1 MTPVA
6 SLVSL
11 LRETASAFGL
21 TFETP
26 SPTLVRAAQDAV
38 ISKWMLGGRK
48 ASYRASCMLDEATQ
62 VATFREI
69 LTESSWGVPPP
80 AITVETT
87 SQSGTTVNKSV
98 KVTGPGGGKVDLGA
112 ARAAFERTVTT
123 AGWKFVFESGKSPA

>member
-1 MTPVA
+1 MTPAA

-11 LRETASAFGL
+11 LRETASSFGL

-38 ISKWMLGGRK
+38 VSKWMLGGRK

-62 VATFREI
+62 VAAFREV

-80 AITVETT
+80 AITIATT
-87 SQSGTTVNKSV
+87 SQKGAAVRKSV
-98 KVTGPGGGKVDLGA
+98 TVTGPGGGKVDLGA
-112 ARAAFERTVTT
+112 ARDAFERAVTT
-123 AGWKFVFESGKSPA
+123 AGWRFAFESGKLPA

>member
-11 LRETASAFGL
+11 LRETASTFGL

-62 VATFREI
+62 VATFREV
-69 LTESSWGVPPP
+69 LSESSWGVPPP
-80 AITVETT
+80 AITIETT
-87 SQSGTTVNKSV
+87 SQKGATVNKSV
-98 KVTGPGGGKVDLGA
+98 KVTGPGGGKIDLGA
-112 ARAAFERTVTT
+112 ARDAFAHTVTA
-123 AGWKFVFESGKSPA
+123 AGWRFMFESGKSPA